1 MAFNLDC
8 STVELG
14 TKSNDV
20 TDQSQQIYTIRH
32 MYSVIYINTNPL
44 LLVKILTIS
53 LLSVTL
59 KPAGL
64 RALTLSK
71 GCFGHSPLSC
81 SDADRHPSPEGKSVQ
96 PMLSVTAHMN
106 GDMPHCVTEVHSQ
119 GHSFTLGWVTW
130 FLLS

>member
-32 MYSVIYINTNPL
+32 MYSIIYINTNPL
-44 LLVKILTIS
+44 LLVKILTMS

-64 RALTLSK
+64 CALTLSK
-71 GCFGHSPLSC
+71 GSL
-81 SDADRHPSPEGKSVQ
+81 AI
-96 PMLSVTAHMN
+96 
-106 GDMPHCVTEVHSQ
+106 PHCPVVTQ
-119 GHSFTLGWVTW
+119 TDI
-130 FLLS
+130 